1 MRQINMTNNSR
12 SYLTLELFELFSSTF
27 RRFLSSIK
35 SINEVSS
42 RFDQRECESI
52 ELKMNWFETLHFVK
66 DYWKILISGIV

>member
-27 RRFLSSIK
+27 KRFLSSIK

-52 ELKMNWFETLHFVK
+52 ELKMN
-66 DYWKILISGIV
+66 